1 MKQLQEL
8 TAFIP
13 AAGYGT
19 RMGDICKKK
28 IKSVCYLFGKIK
40 NQFCTILYKT

>member
-19 RMGDICKKK
+19 RMGDICKK

>member
-28 IKSVCYLFGKIK
+28 SKVYVTYLGR
-40 NQFCTILYKT
+40 

>member
-19 RMGDICKKK
+19 RMGDICKK
-28 IKSVCYLFGKIK
+28 
-40 NQFCTILYKT
+40 NQKCMLPI

>member
-19 RMGDICKKK
+19 RMGDICKNWLNINSTHK
-28 IKSVCYLFGKIK
+28 
-40 NQFCTILYKT
+40 

>member
-8 TAFIP
+8 TAFIL

-19 RMGDICKKK
+19 RMGDICKKLVK
-28 IKSVCYLFGKIK
+28 
-40 NQFCTILYKT
+40 YK